1 MTIDRTS
8 APRGD
13 RDEAAQWVARMD
25 ASDWNAGDEAAL
37 QAWLRADPRRHGLLL
52 QAQAAWLLPDVTTPA
67 TEAEAAPAQPSLST
81 TVPLPTPEPANDTRS
96 RWRRRG
102 VLGGMIAAG
111 AAAVVGTRF
120 ALTSGAEYITRLGEI
135 RRVPLDDGSIMT
147 INSDTE
153 LKVNLTQHAREV
165 ELAQGEAWFEVA
177 KDAQRPFVVASG
189 PVRAQAIGT
198 AFSVRK
204 REEGVEVLV
213 TEGVVETWTAADAT
227 QKLRVMAG
235 ERAMINARALVHYQ
249 ASETAPVDRAL
260 AWRNGMID
268 LNGTTLREAADEF
281 NRYNQRQIVI
291 ADPDVAAE
299 QFDGLFRIGDPEGFA
314 ETLKA
319 TLNVSVNTSD
329 PRKIRIQ
336 RAVEPNPA
344 K

>member
-1 MTIDRTS
+1 MTMDHNTAS
-8 APRGD
+8 AD
-13 RDEAAQWVARMD
+13 RDQAARWVAMMD
-25 ASDWNAGDEAAL
+25 GAGWTAQDEAGL
-37 QAWLRADPRRHGLLL
+37 QAWLAADPRRHGLLL
-52 QAQAAWLLPDVTTPA
+52 QAQAAWLLPDAVTPQ
-67 TEAEAAPAQPSLST
+67 AAADVPQP
-81 TVPLPTPEPANDTRS
+81 VGGRRGWA
-96 RWRRRG
+96 RRG
-102 VLGGMIAAG
+102 VLGGLVAAS
-111 AAAVVGTRF
+111 AVAAVATRF
-120 ALTSGAEYITRLGEI
+120 AMTQGADYVTRLGEI
-135 RRVPLDDGSIMT
+135 RRVPLDDGTVMT
-147 INSDTE
+147 INSDTA
-153 LKVNLTQHAREV
+153 LKVNLTPHAREI

-213 TEGVVETWTAADAT
+213 TEGVVETWTAQDAS
-227 QKLRVMAG
+227 QKLRVAAG

-268 LNGTTLREAADEF
+268 LNGTTLRDAADEF

-291 ADPDVAAE
+291 ADPDVAGE

-314 ETLKA
+314 ETIKA
-319 TLNVSVNTSD
+319 TLNVSINTSD
-329 PRKIRIQ
+329 PRTIRIE
-336 RAVEPNPA
+336 RAAEVNSM